1 MLTPGGKRR
10 LPPGVSGP
18 LPPGGAY
25 SIGTADV
32 PKNGYIFMSSRGR
45 FAARASPSG
54 NLIGYADRRI
64 LNSAL
69 PM

>member
-1 MLTPGGKRR
+1 MHRR
-10 LPPGVSGP
+10 FVANAQAFRLSC
-18 LPPGGAY
+18 Y
-25 SIGTADV
+25 GTDGSTVV